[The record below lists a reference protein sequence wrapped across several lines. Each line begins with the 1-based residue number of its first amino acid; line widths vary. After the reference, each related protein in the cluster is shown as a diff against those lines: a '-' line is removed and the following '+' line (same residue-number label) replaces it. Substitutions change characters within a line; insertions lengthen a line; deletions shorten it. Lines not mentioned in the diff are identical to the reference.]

1 MTKGMSDNP
10 NPPRKPPTTGNPNT
24 REARLAAALRTNLRR
39 RKADRAAPTAP
50 DETPAADL
58 AAGGDAIQADSTPTA
73 QASAIPATKNPRDG
87 S

>member
-1 MTKGMSDNP
+1 MTKGMSETP
-10 NPPRKPPTTGNPNT
+10 TPPRKPPTSGNPDT

-39 RKADRAAPTAP
+39 RKADRAAPVPEA
-50 DETPAADL
+50 ETPTDAAD
-58 AAGGDAIQADSTPTA
+58 DAPTA